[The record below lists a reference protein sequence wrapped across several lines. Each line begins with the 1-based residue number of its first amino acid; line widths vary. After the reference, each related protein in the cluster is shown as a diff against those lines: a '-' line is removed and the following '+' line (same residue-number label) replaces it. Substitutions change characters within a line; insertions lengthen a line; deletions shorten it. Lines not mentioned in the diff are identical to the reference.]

1 MGAEA
6 GQGPDPQWVSEL
18 IWLAAA
24 RAPTCPLDGADLRYV
39 SYRGTEVLRRAYVA
53 VRDLTWGTVPAII
66 VRREIDAGD
75 GQFRVTSEISH
86 RQGPVAFASVI
97 EVH

>member
-1 MGAEA
+1 MSAEA
-6 GQGPDPQWVSEL
+6 RHGHEPGSASEL
-18 IWLAAA
+18 IALQAGPLTGA
-24 RAPTCPLDGADLRYV
+24 LDGVDLRYV

-53 VRDLTWGTVPAII
+53 VRDLTWGTVPAVI